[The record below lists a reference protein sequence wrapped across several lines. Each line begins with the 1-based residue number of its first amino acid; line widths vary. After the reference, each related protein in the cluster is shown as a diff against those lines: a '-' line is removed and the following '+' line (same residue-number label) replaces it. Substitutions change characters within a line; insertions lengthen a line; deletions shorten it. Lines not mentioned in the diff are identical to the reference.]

1 MSRENDNLQHVLLAA
16 ESAADA
22 APRVSSR
29 LQSRI
34 FSKLVELEQE
44 QGPLRT
50 LSQSQ
55 SAGAK
60 LCIFGAA
67 VAALPPEDLQS
78 RNPCS
83 VCHARVLGERV
94 ERAPI
99 YWPGCAYSNF
109 CGH

>member
-60 LCIFGAA
+60 LC
-67 VAALPPEDLQS
+67 ALSTPS
-78 RNPCS
+78 RSRRCCIS
-83 VCHARVLGERV
+83 A
-94 ERAPI
+94 RAP
-99 YWPGCAYSNF
+99 AD
-109 CGH
+109 CGRTSPRAPL